1 MIQSPPELLRD
12 GLCPAMLMP
21 SKACKW
27 EARSSS
33 PKLRAPKPHYEL
45 LGLYVV
51 YCVKLKQVDVN
62 GSSPPSTVTRRCLP
76 ALGTMKGG
84 VVVVGNETTLDAG
97 EGFNINATDVLEAS
111 KWVLFTVCTHAQTKY
126 ANIMRTLISLFV
138 LYNSQYVFDRISA
151 LTILINNLSLYI

>member
-27 EARSSS
+27 EACSSS
-33 PKLRAPKPHYEL
+33 PKRTSFSATLRAAVSV
-45 LGLYVV
+45 GCCF
-51 YCVKLKQVDVN
+51 CVKPKQRDIN

-84 VVVVGNETTLDAG
+84 VVVVGNETSFDDG
-97 EGFNINATDVLEAS
+97 KGVNVSATDVLEAS
-111 KWVLFTVCTHAQTKY
+111 KWVLFTVCTYVHTKY
-126 ANIMRTLISLFV
+126 AKILRTLISLFV
-138 LYNSQYVFDRISA
+138 LCNS
-151 LTILINNLSLYI
+151 LINTEV